1 MSEEVPQSEP
11 NVVGSQS
18 KTHTERLIEP
28 LDDPAVL
35 RERNRMR
42 PVAAKA
48 KHRPSQLPVSIVPGN
63 QAKWPATGPL
73 VEEPVYVRKVHDHR
87 FDASIAGGRY
97 LEEVDQV
104 HASLAERPQC
114 QP

>member
-1 MSEEVPQSEP
+1 
-11 NVVGSQS
+11 
-18 KTHTERLIEP
+18 
-28 LDDPAVL
+28 
-35 RERNRMR
+35 MR

-48 KHRPSQLPVSIVPGN
+48 KHRPGQLPVSIVPGN
-63 QAKWPATGPL
+63 QAKWPATGSL
-73 VEEPVYVRKVHDHR
+73 LEEHVYVRKVHDHR

-104 HASLAERPQC
+104 HPSLAERPQC